1 MMAIQPADARTTAAQ
16 RRRYLARMGIVVWRE
31 RRHPEPSD
39 AQTAG
44 ELTEPVSAASAATT
58 AMRAD
63 VPLLAVH
70 GEAEASSP
78 ASRRLRDA
86 MLRAVGADPRQ
97 RLADGDALLREL
109 QRVKP
114 RVVLLFGGSVAA
126 ALLGGPATVDHWREQ
141 TCMLPDTDCPVV
153 VTFTSDWLLHNPGDK
168 PAAWQDLKRVL
179 RLLRADSATP
189 AVEDASP

>member
-1 MMAIQPADARTTAAQ
+1 MAMYPAAGRVTAAQ

-31 RRHPEPSD
+31 RRQPSPSD
-39 AQTAG
+39 ALTDG
-44 ELTEPVSAASAATT
+44 ELTEPVSAVSTVTAAAPT
-58 AMRAD
+58 R
-63 VPLLAVH
+63 VPLLVVH
-70 GEAEASSP
+70 GEADASSP

-97 RLADGDALLREL
+97 RLADGGALLREL

-126 ALLGGPATVDHWREQ
+126 ALLGGADTVDHWREQ

-153 VTFTSDWLLHNPGDK
+153 VTFTSDWLLHNSGDK

-179 RLLRADSATP
+179 RLLRADPATP
-189 AVEDASP
+189 AMAEPLP